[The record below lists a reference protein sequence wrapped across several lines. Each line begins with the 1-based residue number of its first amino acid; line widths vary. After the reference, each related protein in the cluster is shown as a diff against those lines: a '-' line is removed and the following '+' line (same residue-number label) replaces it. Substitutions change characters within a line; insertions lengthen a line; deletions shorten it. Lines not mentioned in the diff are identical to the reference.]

1 MPEPLSYSFHAVAR
15 CLERGITERN
25 VTETVRLGNRIADD
39 GDKAVYARGRM
50 RVVLLGGG
58 LVITAYRQRKRNP
71 KRCIQKRRKL
81 IRQYARGSCENAAIF
96 ECVLRH

>member
-1 MPEPLSYSFHAVAR
+1 MPESICYSFHAAKR

-25 VTETVRLGNRIADD
+25 VADTVRLGCRISFD
-39 GDKAVYARGRM
+39 GEKSVYARGRM
-50 RVVLLGGG
+50 RVVMLGDG

-81 IRQYARGSCENAAIF
+81 HRQYGRG
-96 ECVLRH
+96 LR

>member
-1 MPEPLSYSFHAVAR
+1 MPELLFYSFHAAKR

-25 VTETVRLGNRIADD
+25 VEDTVRLGNCITDD
-39 GDKAVYARGRM
+39 GEKALYARGRM
-50 RVVLLGGG
+50 RVVLFGGE

-81 IRQYARGSCENAAIF
+81 HRQYARGA
-96 ECVLRH
+96 R

>member
-1 MPEPLSYSFHAVAR
+1 MHDPLFYSFHAAKR

-25 VTETVRLGNRIADD
+25 VEDTVRLGNRIADD
-39 GDKAVYARGRM
+39 GDKSVFARGRM

-81 IRQYARGSCENAAIF
+81 HRQYARG
-96 ECVLRH
+96 LR